1 MIQSLEDFMKAVRAD
16 SSAWRSKEP
25 VWFRGEPAGGK
36 ALLPTLYREDLSR
49 HENALLQMFR
59 ARAAG
64 FYDAVPDRA
73 NTDQWLFWRAMLA
86 CQHASSIGAKEPT
99 SDFTLPSKR
108 IIQWSG
114 C

>member
-64 FYDAVPDRA
+64 FTTPFLTLRTRTSGVSWH
-73 NTDQWLFWRAMLA
+73 TMLG
-86 CQHASSIGAKEPT
+86 CRPASSIGARALS
-99 SDFTLPSKR
+99 SDFTFPAKR
-108 IIQWSG
+108 IIQRSG

>member
-64 FYDAVPDRA
+64 FYDATVR
-73 NTDQWLFWRAMLA
+73 TRTSGFFWRAMLA